1 MPKRQRRRWFL
12 KQWRNHRGLTQE
24 QLADRVGVTQGLI
37 SQLENNRTDYTGALL
52 EALADAL
59 LCDPQDLLMRDP
71 SRPDAMWSI
80 LDNLKRATPEEQEQ
94 ISRVSDALLRRTGS

>member
-80 LDNLKRATPEEQEQ
+80 LDNLKKATPEEQEQ